1 MAVPKAKG
9 YRPRCFF
16 DVQINGSPAGRIIF
30 ELFADICPKTSDNF
44 RALCTGEKGLSRTSG
59 KALHYKG
66 SGFHRVIKD
75 FMIQGG
81 DFTKGNGTGGES
93 IYGGTFNDEGFQLK
107 HETAMLLS
115 MANRGPNTN
124 GSQFFITT
132 QPAPHLDGIH
142 VIFGHVLQG
151 QEIVSEIEI
160 QRVDDKSRPLVDVKI
175 INCGELIPKAK
186 AKAAEKKAEKKR
198 KKSKRHSDSSSS
210 DTDSSSS
217 SGSESD
223 SDQSS
228 IDERQKKKR
237 IKTKRRKKMSES
249 VKRKDKKKAKKKKK
263 EIKDSPGDVKPK
275 SPEPFSSVAVDEIPD
290 VPNNSFLLRRSR
302 TPSPVREK
310 RLQQAKNRKSKS
322 PLGYKAPP
330 QSNSQQRTR
339 FSRTGR
345 ILRGRGNMRYRTPP
359 PSSPDETRNISRH
372 RSRSARRRSNFPRRP
387 PMSSRRRST
396 SPGKHSNSPQ
406 RCSPSPR
413 RHSGSPRQRSRS
425 PRRHSKSPRS
435 QLLQRT
441 DSKQHMK
448 DHESG
453 ERKMKQSYSVRD
465 DESSDKFATVTTRSE
480 RNSNDEK
487 ANECSPTTEER
498 FPERRREQVSEE
510 FEQESRDILYRLEKQ
525 SHLARK
531 EDIRDIRKPS
541 SYSNGDE
548 QTWRSL
554 ARDYEFE
561 EGHGT
566 LEAQSYAPIPLSK
579 ERENNRERLQSRGK
593 NNDEQISPN
602 EESAGSEQ
610 EDKRAFLPGEG
621 RFKHQGISERKTGRL
636 QRSRSFDRRRSS
648 SQESDRNRK
657 SRHHHRHHHHRHHHK
672 RDARQS
678 ERNIVVT
685 EKDQDISSD

>member
-81 DFTKGNGTGGES
+81 DFTNGNGTGGES
-93 IYGGTFNDEGFQLK
+93 IYGGTFNDEGFHLK

-142 VIFGHVLQG
+142 VIFGQVLQG

-186 AKAAEKKAEKKR
+186 AKEKKAEKKR
-198 KKSKRHSDSSSS
+198 RKSKRHSDSSSS

-228 IDERQKKKR
+228 TDEREKKKR
-237 IKTKRRKKMSES
+237 IKKKRRKKMSES

-263 EIKDSPGDVKPK
+263 EIKDSPGDAKPK
-275 SPEPFSSVAVDEIPD
+275 SPEPFSSVVVDEIPD

-322 PLGYKAPP
+322 PPGYKALP
-330 QSNSQQRTR
+330 QSNSQERTR
-339 FSRTGR
+339 VSRSGR

-359 PSSPDETRNISRH
+359 PSSPDETRNISR
-372 RSRSARRRSNFPRRP
+372 RFPP
-387 PMSSRRRST
+387 PLVT
-396 SPGKHSNSPQ
+396 
-406 RCSPSPR
+406 
-413 RHSGSPRQRSRS
+413 RSRS
-425 PRRHSKSPRS
+425 PRRR
-435 QLLQRT
+435 
-441 DSKQHMK
+441 
-448 DHESG
+448 
-453 ERKMKQSYSVRD
+453 
-465 DESSDKFATVTTRSE
+465 TRSPM
-480 RNSNDEK
+480 RR
-487 ANECSPTTEER
+487 ARSPFR
-498 FPERRREQVSEE
+498 
-510 FEQESRDILYRLEKQ
+510 
-525 SHLARK
+525 
-531 EDIRDIRKPS
+531 
-541 SYSNGDE
+541 
-548 QTWRSL
+548 
-554 ARDYEFE
+554 
-561 EGHGT
+561 
-566 LEAQSYAPIPLSK
+566 
-579 ERENNRERLQSRGK
+579 QSRSSR
-593 NNDEQISPN
+593 E
-602 EESAGSEQ
+602 
-610 EDKRAFLPGEG
+610 
-621 RFKHQGISERKTGRL
+621 
-636 QRSRSFDRRRSS
+636 RSRSPRRRSNS
-648 SQESDRNRK
+648 PRRPRCLLE
-657 SRHHHRHHHHRHHHK
+657 
-672 RDARQS
+672 DARS
-678 ERNIVVT
+678 LHENN
-685 EKDQDISSD
+685 